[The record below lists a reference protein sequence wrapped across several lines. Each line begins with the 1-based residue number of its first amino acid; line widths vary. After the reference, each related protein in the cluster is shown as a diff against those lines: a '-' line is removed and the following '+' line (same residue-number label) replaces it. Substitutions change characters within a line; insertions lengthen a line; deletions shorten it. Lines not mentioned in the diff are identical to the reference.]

1 MNSLMNK
8 SGQFDGPLE
17 GPGSDPRNCHV
28 SEMAND
34 LGGTRIDPPLK
45 KPGKLANSIFFR
57 TQVLMET
64 SVRAQ
69 NEFANR
75 GKLIGKLAKSF
86 WQFLLSHN
94 RYEIAEGTQ

>member
-1 MNSLMNK
+1 
-8 SGQFDGPLE
+8 
-17 GPGSDPRNCHV
+17 
-28 SEMAND
+28 MAN
-34 LGGTRIDPPLK
+34 GGQNALTPRPPK
-45 KPGKLANSIFFR
+45 RGKLANSIFFR